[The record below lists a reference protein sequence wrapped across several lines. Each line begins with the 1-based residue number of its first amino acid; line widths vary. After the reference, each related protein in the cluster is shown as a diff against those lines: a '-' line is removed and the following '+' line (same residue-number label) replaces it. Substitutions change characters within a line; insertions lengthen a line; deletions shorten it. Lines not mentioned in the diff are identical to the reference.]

1 MKSMVLF
8 YAALGI
14 LVLGSHTAPYV
25 DVDHQVNPD
34 PTTQTENGPE
44 MMELRV
50 DLEIG
55 ADLIH
60 ALFNFMDILMDPRSY
75 TNHYEVRFF
84 FIKYSMPTCLLTLSL
99 PHLESESG

>member
-60 ALFNFMDILMDPRSY
+60 ALLNFMDILMDPRSY
-75 TNHYEVRFF
+75 TNHHEVRF

>member
-60 ALFNFMDILMDPRSY
+60 ALFNFMDILISVS
-75 TNHYEVRFF
+75 EISRFF
-84 FIKYSMPTCLLTLSL
+84 D
-99 PHLESESG
+99 LENARLKMDDLEISRDLEIGQ